1 VIMKSFALAITCL
14 VVLACA
20 FAAPQAGTVMV
31 VETWSYDQ
39 YSESGTRTWYL
50 EGNRARVDFKGKESD
65 ASVIYRLEDKD
76 NAVMWVINNQSSEYS
91 ELDKKAIKN
100 AYGQMQQQME
110 MMDTYMVKMSVED
123 RENIKQQYRQQ
134 IRQANRLMTFEERG
148 KKMSYEKVEG
158 GVDINGWASDHY
170 KGIFKKDVYEEVWV
184 ADWKTIGV
192 DQTDVA
198 VLNGMG
204 ELFKG
209 FAGDMIP
216 LVDKKTKDGDLSGF
230 PVKAVFFEDGEKYLR
245 REVKEVRK
253 EDLDAGLF
261 ELPEGLTKLENE

>member
-1 VIMKSFALAITCL
+1 MKSFALAITCL

-31 VETWSYDQ
+31 VEAWSYDQ

-50 EGNRARVDFKGKESD
+50 EENRARVDFKGKESD
-65 ASVIYRLEDKD
+65 VSVIYRLEDKD
-76 NAVMWVINNQSSEYS
+76 NAVMWVINNQASEYT
-91 ELDKKAIKN
+91 ELDKKTIKD

-110 MMDTYMVKMSVED
+110 MMDTYMAKMSVEE
-123 RENIKQQYRQQ
+123 RENLKQQYRQQ

-148 KKMSYEKVEG
+148 KKMSYEKVDG

-192 DQTDVA
+192 EQTDVA

-216 LVDKKTKDGDLSGF
+216 LVDKKTKDGSLSGF
-230 PVKAVFFEDGEKYLR
+230 PVKAVFFEDGEKYMR

-253 EDLDAGLF
+253 EDLDPGLF
-261 ELPEGLTKLENE
+261 ELSEGLTKLENE